1 MGTGLSLN
9 QTSEIALDK
18 LFEAYLMKQGSTLT
32 GHLAHRLDRKTSG
45 LIALAKTKEMAHWL
59 GMMFKERDAGV
70 YKAYYALLCGI
81 PPFQQGLIR

>member
-45 LIALAKTKEMAHWL
+45 LIAMAKTKEMAQWL
-59 GMMFKERDAGV
+59 GMMFKERDGGV

-81 PPFQQGLIR
+81 PPF